1 MRQRLTNGRDFYPPT
16 RMYDRVPNKLLLL
29 RTTKGFKMVQK
40 ESKFNQ
46 SEDGTVFDVVIMEAL
61 VFVK

>member
-1 MRQRLTNGRDFYPPT
+1 
-16 RMYDRVPNKLLLL
+16 
-29 RTTKGFKMVQK
+29 MVQK

>member
-29 RTTKGFKMVQK
+29 RTTKGFKTVQK
-40 ESKFNQ
+40 LSQ
-46 SEDGTVFDVVIMEAL
+46 SLINLKMEL
-61 VFVK
+61 F